1 MSRVPRLKR
10 TAGAPISALAA
21 GAVLRVPFD
30 GLTPA
35 VAPGDRVRAGQVVA
49 ARADGAVRHCAW
61 SGEVRAVAPWIEIT
75 GGPDEPQRLADGG
88 VVETARAAGIVG
100 MGGAEFPTFRKL
112 ELTRSARIVL
122 VNGCESEPYVTC
134 DSAVLA
140 EHAASVE
147 GGMRHAMDAVGATE
161 GRIVADEERSG
172 YPAGFEA
179 LLVERALGVAL
190 PPGKRPSDLGALVIN
205 VQTAAALQRAVDERL
220 PLLERVVTVDGA
232 AVGRP
237 GNYRVAIGTP
247 LASLL
252 EAAET
257 DLGRAAVLLRGGPMM
272 GREADPHEPVGPG
285 TIAVLALGA
294 AECANLVE
302 EPCLRCGRCE
312 TVCPY
317 GLSACLMIESPD
329 ETLRRC
335 MECGACQFAC
345 PAHRPLVRLLREQKA
360 ALAARARRPA

>member
-1 MSRVPRLKR
+1 MNHVPRLKR
-10 TAGAPISALAA
+10 TAGAPITAFTA
-21 GAVLRVPFD
+21 GGVLRVPLD
-30 GLTPA
+30 GLAPV

-49 ARADGAVRHCAW
+49 ARTDGAVRHCAW
-61 SGEVRAVAPWIEIT
+61 SGEVRAVAPWIEIA
-75 GGPDEPQRLADGG
+75 GGPEEPQRIAGGG

-112 ELTRSARIVL
+112 ELTRAARIVL
-122 VNGCESEPYVTC
+122 VNACESEPYVTC

-140 EHAASVE
+140 EHAAAVE
-147 GGMRHAMDAVGATE
+147 GGMRHAMAAVGAAE
-161 GRIVADEERSG
+161 GRVVADEESSG

-247 LASLL
+247 IARLL

-257 DLGRAAVLLRGGPMM
+257 DLARVAALLRGGPMM
-272 GREADPHEPVGPG
+272 GREAEAQEPVGPG
-285 TIAVLALGA
+285 TVAVLALGA
-294 AECANLVE
+294 EECASLVE

-312 TVCPY
+312 EVCPY

-329 ETLRRC
+329 DALRRC

-360 ALAARARRPA
+360 ALLARTRRSA